1 MSLIQKSCG
10 VIPAQAGTRLRE
22 IKMIK
27 TIREKFIRGMIEPLE
42 KIDLDEG
49 KEITV
54 TIRAIS
60 SPSKKKDVLEI
71 TAGGWKWLVDA
82 EKLKRDIY
90 SDRLIKT
97 RREIKHEDFL
107 SH

>member
-1 MSLIQKSCG
+1 
-10 VIPAQAGTRLRE
+10 
-22 IKMIK
+22 MIK
-27 TIREKFIRGMIEPLE
+27 TIRARFIKGMIEPLE

-60 SPSKKKDVLEI
+60 IPKKPKDALGI
-71 TAGGWKWLVDA
+71 TAGGWKGLIDA
-82 EKLKRDIY
+82 EKLKRNIY
-90 SDRLIKT
+90 SERLIKT
-97 RREIKHEDFL
+97 RQEIKHEDFL

>member
-1 MSLIQKSCG
+1 
-10 VIPAQAGTRLRE
+10 
-22 IKMIK
+22 MIK
-27 TIREKFIRGMIEPLE
+27 TIRARFIKGMIEPLE

-54 TIRAIS
+54 TIRAVSI
-60 SPSKKKDVLEI
+60 PLKPKDALEA
-71 TAGGWKWLVDA
+71 TAGGWKGLVDA
-82 EKLKRDIY
+82 EKLKKNIY